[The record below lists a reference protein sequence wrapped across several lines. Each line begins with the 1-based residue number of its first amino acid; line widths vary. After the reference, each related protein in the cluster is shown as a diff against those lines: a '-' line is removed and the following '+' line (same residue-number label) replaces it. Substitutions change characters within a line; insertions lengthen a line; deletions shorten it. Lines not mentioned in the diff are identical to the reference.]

1 MFLLQ
6 AFPNKKKNITQIGRS
21 ALVVAVISLL
31 ISAFFPLQ
39 YKAETQL
46 LVLPKHTTA
55 DPYVSLKSAE
65 RTGDTLTH
73 IITTDSFFRSVEQK
87 KATFSLDTAQFEEI
101 SEQKKRKRW
110 KKLVSGN
117 VMCGT
122 AVIQLQTYH
131 KNKDQAVAYG
141 KAISAV
147 LAKEAQSYTGTVI
160 TIKEISTPIVSRFP
174 VRLNLLL
181 NALFGA
187 VIGGLGMAVWQ
198 RRKDIAPMV

>member
-21 ALVVAVISLL
+21 ALVFAVISLL
-31 ISAFFPLQ
+31 ISALFPLQ

-110 KKLVSGN
+110 KKLVSGK
-117 VMCGT
+117 VVYGT
-122 AVIQLQTYH
+122 AIIQLHTYH
-131 KNKDQAVAYG
+131 KDKGQAVAYG
-141 KAISAV
+141 KVVSAV
-147 LAKEAQSYTGTVI
+147 LAKEAQNYTGTPVN
-160 TIKEISTPIVSRFP
+160 IKEISTPIVSRFP
-174 VRLNLLL
+174 VRPNLLL

-187 VIGGLGMAVWQ
+187 LIGGLGMAVWQ
-198 RRKDIAPMV
+198 RRKEIVPMV